1 MATFLA
7 IVLILV
13 GVGFVALELHAPGF
27 GGPGT
32 AAVVCFV
39 VAAMLLID
47 DRTSVRVP
55 QHYIVGA
62 GIAGIV
68 LIGIVTGIA
77 LRLRTVPTQ
86 TPSRVIGEIG
96 VAVSDLDPEGTV
108 RVLAEEWTARCD
120 SGPIAAGEQVKVVG
134 ERGLRLRV
142 EKV

>member
-1 MATFLA
+1 MPTFLA
-7 IVLILV
+7 VVLILL
-13 GVGFVALELHAPGF
+13 GLGFIALELHAPGF

-39 VAAMLLID
+39 VAAMLLLD

-68 LIGIVTGIA
+68 LIGIVTTIA
-77 LRLRTVPTQ
+77 VRLHKVPPQ
-86 TPSRVIGEIG
+86 APSRVLGEVG

-108 RVLAEEWTARCD
+108 RVLAEEWTARAD
-120 SGPIAAGEQVKVVG
+120 TGPIAAGEQVKVVG
-134 ERGLRLRV
+134 ERGLHLRV
-142 EKV
+142 EKA